1 MLDVK
6 NLTHTYGTGAK
17 AHLALKD
24 ITFSVQAGELVSIV
38 GPSGCGKTTLLR
50 TMAGLMRPTG
60 GELSFLGDRIT
71 SVPEGL
77 AMVFQDYRGSLFPWL
92 TVEGN
97 VRFPLR
103 RLGLSKA
110 ELDERVAE
118 SLAAVGLAGFE
129 DRFPPQLSGGM
140 QQRVAIAR
148 ALAYR
153 PQILLMDEPFAS
165 VDAQTREDLEDLVL
179 SVKKRFNMT
188 ILFVTHDIDES
199 VYLADRVVVLS
210 KPPTFVVTTLDIPL
224 SDTRDQI
231 ETKENPEFI
240 RLRGEVARLIRHP
253 KEDDAAA
260 EIGAA

>member
-24 ITFSVQAGELVSIV
+24 ITFSVAAGELVSIV

-60 GELSFLGDRIT
+60 GDLSFLGDRIT

-110 ELDERVAE
+110 EVDERVAE
-118 SLAAVGLAGFE
+118 SLAAVGLSGFE

-224 SDTRDQI
+224 SDIRDQI
-231 ETKENPEFI
+231 ETKEDPEFI

-253 KEDDAAA
+253 KEDVVAA
-260 EIGAA
+260 EQGAA